1 MLPHTVLFRLTF
13 TVRVAFR
20 TPRVSGTD
28 DAHCISRG
36 FSLLSKC
43 VMQRMRAW
51 SLPALLFLS
60 EPVCRSVGRR
70 PEARAHGGKA
80 TRPHPLRHPSRRISL
95 GSRRSSARCAR
106 TAPDSPFR
114 VVSACD
120 PTPNLINATQSRK
133 PKGFSGFTFLSN
145 CVVQRMRVWSLP
157 ALLFLSEPVCRS
169 VGRRPEARA
178 CWASCRLLPKRQTGA
193 CSSIEVKIPDEGGA
207 QTQVPKVP

>member
-1 MLPHTVLFRLTF
+1 MLPHTVLFRLAF

-20 TPRVSGTD
+20 TPRVSGTG

-36 FSLLSKC
+36 FTFLSNC
-43 VMQRMRAW
+43 VVQRMRAW

-106 TAPDSPFR
+106 TAPDSPLRVR
-114 VVSACD
+114 VVSACGSGHG
-120 PTPNLINATQSRK
+120 TGGNFATLKQVSEVRSIGSTRK
-133 PKGFSGFTFLSN
+133 DL
-145 CVVQRMRVWSLP
+145 QR
-157 ALLFLSEPVCRS
+157 
-169 VGRRPEARA
+169 
-178 CWASCRLLPKRQTGA
+178 CRLGVHMHGPSLSGMSGTA
-193 CSSIEVKIPDEGGA
+193 VGGPGSPHSDSVFPRFLG
-207 QTQVPKVP
+207 QIQVPT

>member
-1 MLPHTVLFRLTF
+1 MLPHGRDLRLAF

-20 TPRVSGTD
+20 TPRVSGTG

-36 FSLLSKC
+36 FTLLSNC
-43 VMQRMRAW
+43 MVQRMRAW
-51 SLPALLFLS
+51 SLLALLFLS

-80 TRPHPLRHPSRRISL
+80 TRPHPPRHPSRRISL

-120 PTPNLINATQSRK
+120 TYQLINATQSRK
-133 PKGFSGFTFLSN
+133 PKGFSGCSSEPETKGQGRGKI
-145 CVVQRMRVWSLP
+145 C
-157 ALLFLSEPVCRS
+157 LLFSDFGIFGCF
-169 VGRRPEARA
+169 
-178 CWASCRLLPKRQTGA
+178 
-193 CSSIEVKIPDEGGA
+193 
-207 QTQVPKVP
+207 

>member
-1 MLPHTVLFRLTF
+1 MLPHGRDLRLTF

-20 TPRVSGTD
+20 TPRVSGTG

-36 FSLLSKC
+36 FTFLSNC
-43 VMQRMRAW
+43 MVQRRGMRVW

-60 EPVCRSVGRR
+60 EPVCRSVGLR

-106 TAPDSPFR
+106 AALDSPFR

-120 PTPNLINATQSRK
+120 SAYRLINAPQSLK
-133 PKGFSGFTFLSN
+133 PKGFSVIVSVLEAGFLW
-145 CVVQRMRVWSLP
+145 RVRVLQGFATSH
-157 ALLFLSEPVCRS
+157 E
-169 VGRRPEARA
+169 
-178 CWASCRLLPKRQTGA
+178 T
-193 CSSIEVKIPDEGGA
+193 
-207 QTQVPKVP
+207 

>member
-1 MLPHTVLFRLTF
+1 MLPHTVLFRLAF

-20 TPRVSGTD
+20 TPRVSGTG

-36 FSLLSKC
+36 FTFLSKC
-43 VMQRMRAW
+43 VMQRMRVW

-106 TAPDSPFR
+106 AAPDSPIR

-120 PTPNLINATQSRK
+120 PTRTDFCEPCTQPCSYQYACFYHPR
-133 PKGFSGFTFLSN
+133 L
-145 CVVQRMRVWSLP
+145 WLP
-157 ALLFLSEPVCRS
+157 SEPCVRAWPHSS
-169 VGRRPEARA
+169 VDVHVGASTRRP
-178 CWASCRLLPKRQTGA
+178 GN
-193 CSSIEVKIPDEGGA
+193 
-207 QTQVPKVP
+207 

>member
-1 MLPHTVLFRLTF
+1 MLPHTVLFRLAF

-20 TPRVSGTD
+20 TPRVSGTG

-36 FSLLSKC
+36 FTFLSNC
-43 VMQRMRAW
+43 VVQRMRAW

-70 PEARAHGGKA
+70 PEARAHGGEA

-120 PTPNLINATQSRK
+120 TPAYQLINAPQSLK
-133 PKGFSGFTFLSN
+133 PKGFSVISRW
-145 CVVQRMRVWSLP
+145 RMRWSLGTGICP
-157 ALLFLSEPVCRS
+157 PVD
-169 VGRRPEARA
+169 
-178 CWASCRLLPKRQTGA
+178 
-193 CSSIEVKIPDEGGA
+193 SSWCHNFFNYK
-207 QTQVPKVP
+207 QMKCKV